1 MQMAGLTT
9 AEDEVLFDLDDLYRL
24 YLSLVKRVRL
34 VLYLME
40 IYIHKIYASD
50 IAVPSSPVVQLHGL
64 QVGSSRELSR
74 ARHVLRYFALYML
87 RTDRYIE
94 VVQDVKCLDDC
105 IKTRSPYRRCCLEK
119 CSTHKS

>member
-50 IAVPSSPVVQLHGL
+50 VAVPRSPVIQLH
-64 QVGSSRELSR
+64 
-74 ARHVLRYFALYML
+74 
-87 RTDRYIE
+87 
-94 VVQDVKCLDDC
+94 
-105 IKTRSPYRRCCLEK
+105 
-119 CSTHKS
+119 

>member
-40 IYIHKIYASD
+40 IYIHKINTTD
-50 IAVPSSPVVQLHGL
+50 IAVTGSPIVKFHRLQISSCSKLC
-64 QVGSSRELSR
+64 S
-74 ARHVLRYFALYML
+74 AR
-87 RTDRYIE
+87 
-94 VVQDVKCLDDC
+94 
-105 IKTRSPYRRCCLEK
+105 
-119 CSTHKS
+119 

>member
-1 MQMAGLTT
+1 MAGLTT

-50 IAVPSSPVVQLHGL
+50 IAVP
-64 QVGSSRELSR
+64 
-74 ARHVLRYFALYML
+74 
-87 RTDRYIE
+87 
-94 VVQDVKCLDDC
+94 
-105 IKTRSPYRRCCLEK
+105 
-119 CSTHKS
+119 CSAII